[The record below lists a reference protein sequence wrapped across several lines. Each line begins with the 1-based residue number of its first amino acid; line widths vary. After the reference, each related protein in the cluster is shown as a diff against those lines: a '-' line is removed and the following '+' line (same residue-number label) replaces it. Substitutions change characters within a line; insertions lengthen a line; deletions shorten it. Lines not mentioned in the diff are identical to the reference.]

1 MKRLFIPGSEWL
13 YLKIYTGHKSADEI
27 IVQRLHP
34 VLESLQEQETIRYY
48 FFIRYADPK
57 FHIRLRMYLNTTH
70 AFNDILAAM
79 TQILEEYVENGIV
92 WDIQCGT
99 YKREVERYGLT
110 TMEQAEKWFSIDS
123 RKVLE
128 LLNVATRGLYPEQ
141 DRWRLALL
149 LINQTLSMFNYDLEQ
164 KQKILKKMSDS
175 YKHEF
180 GFTHSSF
187 TKQLSKKY
195 RDNRE
200 IIESTLAT
208 TDEWTTTYKAI
219 MDNYADEQ
227 VAIALDVIDRIAT
240 DEDFNNQFI
249 SSLMHMTMNRLFRSQ
264 NRIFELVIYDFL
276 YRYYQSKIAQ
286 QKYKKL

>member
-1 MKRLFIPGSEWL
+1 MKRYFIPGSEWL

-27 IVQRLHP
+27 IVQRLYP
-34 VLESLQEQETIRYY
+34 ILEALQEQNTIRYY

-57 FHIRLRMYLNTTH
+57 FHIRLRMYLNTER
-70 AFNDILAAM
+70 AFNNILATI
-79 TQILEEYVENGIV
+79 TQLLEEYVESGIV

-110 TMEQAEKWFSIDS
+110 TMEQAEKWFSLDS
-123 RKVLE
+123 RTILE
-128 LLNVATRGLYPEQ
+128 LLNVAADGLYPEQ

-149 LINQTLSMFNYDLEQ
+149 LINQTLSAFHYGLVQ
-164 KQKILKKMSDS
+164 KQEILERISDS
-175 YKHEF
+175 YKNEF
-180 GFTHSSF
+180 GFTHNSF

-195 RDNRE
+195 RENRE
-200 IIESTLAT
+200 IIESTLDT
-208 TDEWTTTYKAI
+208 TNEWASTYKAI
-219 MDNYADEQ
+219 MDKYAIER
-227 VAIALDVIDRIAT
+227 ATIALDVRNRIVP
-240 DEDFNNQFI
+240 DENFKNQFI
-249 SSLMHMTMNRLFRSQ
+249 SNLIHMTMNRLFRSQ